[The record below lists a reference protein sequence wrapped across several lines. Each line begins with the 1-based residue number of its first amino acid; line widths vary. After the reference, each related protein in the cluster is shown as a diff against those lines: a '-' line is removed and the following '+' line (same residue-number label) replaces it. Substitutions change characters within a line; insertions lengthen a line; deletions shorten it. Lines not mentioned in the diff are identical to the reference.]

1 MIVEDQSAASA
12 FLSRSETYGLTQA
25 VEVMETHISMIYL
38 AGSRVYKLKR
48 AVRLPYVDFST
59 PALRLKACIEEAA
72 RNSRTAPGLYLGVRR
87 ITRGADGTL
96 AFDGGGEVIDAVVE
110 MIRFEQSCLMD
121 RMALSGGL
129 TPQLM
134 EDAARMI
141 ADFHAS
147 APIARGTGGAENIAN
162 VLSINEAG
170 FAESHLFQAEELSGF
185 HASFRGALR
194 RHAALLDQRAEGGEV
209 RLCHGDLH
217 LRNICMFEG
226 RPRLFDCI
234 EFNDAIATI
243 DVLYDL
249 SFLLMDLWHRRLPVS
264 ANHVMNNYLDQSG
277 EEDGF
282 ALLPFFMAL
291 RAAVRAHVTAT
302 QIEEGSKQSAEL
314 GAVARSYFTLARGLL
329 EPRRPGLVAIG
340 GFSGSGKTTIA
351 EAAAA
356 HMGAAPGARIIES
369 DRVRKAMFGVQ
380 PETRLE
386 AFAYQPEV
394 SGRVYRLMLERSQ
407 RILRSG
413 GSVVAAAVFDRPD
426 SRQDIESAARGAGA
440 SFTGVWLHADP
451 GLLRQRIFARGK
463 GPSDAT
469 AKVLETQLQRGAG
482 EIGWTRVDVGGS
494 VSAAVDAV
502 LAAAGKQHDTAGPE
516 DRAKIVDPCQC
527 QHPPAGLPVR
537 R

>member
-1 MIVEDQSAASA
+1 MIVEDQRSAFA
-12 FLSRSETYGLTQA
+12 FLSRPETYGLSGA
-25 VEVMETHISMIYL
+25 VEVMETHISMIFL

-59 PALRLKACIEEAA
+59 SALRLKACAEEVA
-72 RNSRTAPGLYLGVRR
+72 RNSRTAPGLYVGVRR
-87 ITRGADGTL
+87 ITRGKNGAL
-96 AFDGGGEVIDAVVE
+96 AFDGGGNLVDSVVE
-110 MIRFEQSCLMD
+110 MVRFDQQCLLD
-121 RMALSGGL
+121 RMALAGGL

-134 EDAARMI
+134 ADTARMI

-147 APIARGTGGAENIAN
+147 APVARGASGAGNIAN

-185 HASFRGALR
+185 HASFQGALR
-194 RHAALLDQRAEGGEV
+194 RHAALLDQRAEGGKV

-249 SFLLMDLWHRRLPVS
+249 SFLLMDLWHRGLPVS

-302 QIEEGSKQSAEL
+302 QIEEGSKQAAGL
-314 GAVARSYFTLARGLL
+314 GVSARSYFNLARRLL
-329 EPRRPGLVAIG
+329 EPCGPRLVALG

-356 HMGAAPGARIIES
+356 LIGAPPGARIIES
-369 DRVRKAMFGVQ
+369 DRVRKAMFGV
-380 PETRLE
+380 PANTRL
-386 AFAYQPEV
+386 AASAYQPEI
-394 SGRVYRLMLERSQ
+394 SAQVYRQMMERS
-407 RILRSG
+407 RRVLSAG
-413 GSVVAAAVFDRPD
+413 GGVVAAAVFDRPD
-426 SRQDIESAARGAGA
+426 SRRKIESAARGAGA
-440 SFTGVWLHADP
+440 SFTGVWLDAGP
-451 GLLRQRIFARGK
+451 GLLRQRIAARSE

-469 AKVLETQLQRGAG
+469 AEVLETQLQRGAG
-482 EIGWTRVDVGGS
+482 EIGWTRVGVGGS

-502 LAAAGKQHDTAGPE
+502 LAAGGT
-516 DRAKIVDPCQC
+516 
-527 QHPPAGLPVR
+527 
-537 R
+537 